1 MSRSGSPLPILSFL
15 ANAMGPWCF
24 ATIRGELRLRTYA
37 PDRVH
42 QTDNCSMETGRRTAV
57 LLGAGASRD
66 GGLPITCELPEV
78 VFRRPAHASDGS
90 SRRPDRLTALNFTY
104 GAMVSHRTREGSDPH
119 EAVNIETLISALR
132 LLRKR
137 EDHEVAP
144 FVLNWREPTLPTGY
158 ARADE
163 HTSRE
168 LVEINP

>member
-1 MSRSGSPLPILSFL
+1 
-15 ANAMGPWCF
+15 MGPWCF
-24 ATIRGELRLRTYA
+24 ATVRGELRLRTYA
-37 PDRVH
+37 PDCVH
-42 QTDNCSMETGRRTAV
+42 QNDNCSMETGRRTAV

-66 GGLPITCELPEV
+66 GGLPLTCERPEV

-104 GAMVSHRTREGSDPH
+104 GAMVSHRTREGGAIRP
-119 EAVNIETLISALR
+119 
-132 LLRKR
+132 
-137 EDHEVAP
+137 
-144 FVLNWREPTLPTGY
+144 NWRESTQPTGY